1 MKELTRAEEQTMEY
15 LWNLKRGYLRDIV
28 EMYPEPRP
36 APTTVSTIIKI
47 LEQKGFVGYQ
57 VHGRNNEY
65 YPLMSRS
72 EYSLGRFKSVVKKH
86 FNGSYKKLVSNF
98 VSEKDL
104 SLTELEELKA
114 TIEEAIKNRED
125 GKI

>member
-1 MKELTRAEEQTMEY
+1 MKELTKSEEQAMEY
-15 LWNLKRGYLRDIV
+15 LWSLKKGYLRDIV

-36 APTTVSTIIKI
+36 APTTVSTIIRI

-65 YPLMSRS
+65 YPLVSRS
-72 EYSLGRFKSVVKKH
+72 DYSLGRFKSVVKKH

-104 SLTELEELKA
+104 SLTELEELKQ
-114 TIEEAIKNRED
+114 TIEEAIRNRED
-125 GKI
+125 GKV